1 MNRYRTIARITG
13 VALLMFPL
21 LAEAAIPVNLQQL
34 IDKGL
39 QQNYQL
45 RIARNEQQIA
55 DNNAI
60 PGNAGMLP
68 TLDLNSSFGGTEYN
82 NAQYPADGSAA
93 IKTPGVSNS
102 NLSAA
107 VNLNWTLFDGFNIQ
121 ANYSRLKELQQ
132 AGALQTRMKL
142 ENYVSDLSAAYYD
155 LVQQTIRINNLKSAV
170 RLSKERLRIVEAR
183 YNIGNLSRLDLQQA
197 RVDFNTDSSK
207 LIRQKEVLHSVKIRL
222 NQLVAEDNVELNVEP
237 ADTAIE
243 VNKMLDKELLWTSS
257 LQKNTYLKLA
267 ESEKS
272 VKMLELQSARSS
284 NYPYLRVNAGY
295 GYYENRYEFS
305 QNKLQNNLGLNY
317 GITLG
322 YNIFDGFNRSRKQK
336 NARIQLTNQELA
348 LEQLNLA
355 LKSDFSNLWMAYHNN
370 LGLKALEQENLAH
383 ARENY
388 AIAIERYKL
397 GELSGIEL
405 REAQNSLLDAGERLV
420 QASYN
425 TKLCEISL
433 LEISGELLSSKL

>member
-1 MNRYRTIARITG
+1 MNRHRIFVLLTTL
-13 VALLMFPL
+13 ALLML
-21 LAEAAIPVNLQQL
+21 SLAEAAIPVNLQQL
-34 IDKGL
+34 VDKGL

-60 PGNAGMLP
+60 PGNAGLLP
-68 TLDLNSSFGGTEYN
+68 TLDLNSNLGGTVYN
-82 NAQYPADGSAA
+82 NAQYPADGTAA
-93 IKTPGVSNS
+93 VLTPGVNTSS
-102 NLSAA
+102 LSAA

-121 ANYSRLKELQQ
+121 ANYSRLKELQM
-132 AGALQTRMKL
+132 AGALQTRMTL
-142 ENYVSDLSAAYYD
+142 EKYVADLSAAYYD

-197 RVDFNTDSSK
+197 RVDFNTDSSR
-207 LIRQKEVLHSVKIRL
+207 LIRQQEVLHSVKIKL
-222 NQLVAEDNVELNVEP
+222 NQLVAEDNVELDVEP
-237 ADTAIE
+237 ADTAID
-243 VNKMLDKELLWTSS
+243 VNIRLDKNQLWASS
-257 LQKNTYLKLA
+257 LQNNTYLKLA

-284 NYPYLRVNAGY
+284 NYPYLKVNAGY
-295 GYYENRYEFS
+295 GFYENRYEFAP
-305 QNKLQNNLGLNY
+305 NRMQNNLGLNY
-317 GITLG
+317 GLTLG

-336 NARIQLTNQELA
+336 NARIQLNNQELA
-348 LEQLNLA
+348 LEQLTLS

-405 REAQNSLLDAGERLV
+405 REAQNSLLDAEERLV